1 VTSTK
6 VRKTLTLDAELVDLY
21 GTDDQA
27 LSTAVNAALHRDAAR
42 QARQEALRE
51 YVAELGAMFGEP
63 ANEDV
68 AYFTQLL
75 TS

>member
-1 VTSTK
+1 MTLTK
-6 VRKTLTLDAELVDLY
+6 VRKTLSLDAELVELY

-42 QARQEALRE
+42 RARESALRD
-51 YVAELGAMFGEP
+51 YVTELDIMFGEP
-63 ANEDV
+63 AAEDV

-75 TS
+75 AS